1 MCARKKLRSIKEKEA
16 LVRLFG
22 LLGVKSPFE
31 GIPPLGNINQW
42 CKMNKIINN
51 FLLSGD
57 KFIPEIHLTKLFTK
71 NKETIQK
78 LEVTG
83 DTTYLLKGIGQRLL
97 SAWYG

>member
-1 MCARKKLRSIKEKEA
+1 
-16 LVRLFG
+16 
-22 LLGVKSPFE
+22 
-31 GIPPLGNINQW
+31 
-42 CKMNKIINN
+42 MNKIINN

-71 NKETIQK
+71 NKEAIQK

-97 SAWYG
+97 SA